1 MSIVSRLTDR
11 QKWGRLLSSLR
22 YALYVIVHP
31 FDGFWDLT
39 HEKRGSVGAAT
50 LIIFAVLVTRLIG
63 LQHTSF
69 LFSNVY
75 WPEVNILQQ
84 CMSIILPLGIF
95 VVGNWGL
102 TTLFEGKGTLK
113 DVYMMTGYALT
124 PFVLIGLP
132 MIFISNALTMEEAAF
147 YDVFASITLL
157 WCGGLLL
164 CGMMQVHDFGLAKTL
179 LFTLLTVLAM
189 VIIIFL
195 LLLFFTLVGDGVG
208 YFSSIYREIV
218 FRLY

>member
-50 LIIFAVLVTRLIG
+50 LIILAVLVTRLIG

-147 YDVFASITLL
+147 YDVFASITLI
-157 WCGGLLL
+157 WCGALLL

-179 LFTLLTVLAM
+179 LFTLLTLLAM

-208 YFSSIYREIV
+208 YFASIYREIV

>member
-31 FDGFWDLT
+31 FDGFWDLS

-50 LIIFAVLVTRLIG
+50 LIILGVLITRLLS

-69 LFSNVY
+69 LFMNVY

-84 CMSIILPLGIF
+84 CLSVILPLGIF

-124 PFVLIGLP
+124 PFVLLQLP
-132 MIFISNALTMEEAAF
+132 IIFISNALTMEEAAF
-147 YDVFASITLL
+147 YGVFSTITLL
-157 WCGGLLL
+157 WCGALLL

-195 LLLFFTLVGDGVG
+195 LLLFFTLVGDGIG
-208 YFSSIYREIV
+208 YFASIYREIV

>member
-11 QKWGRLLSSLR
+11 QKWGKLLSSLR

-50 LIIFAVLVTRLIG
+50 LIILAVLVTRLIG

-69 LFSNVY
+69 LFNRVY

-124 PFVLIGLP
+124 PFVLLQLP
-132 MIFISNALTMEEAAF
+132 MIFISNALTMDEAAF
-147 YDVFASITLL
+147 YDVFATLTLL